1 MALDCRE
8 NLEKI
13 FGIKI
18 EDDSLFKE
26 ALTHT
31 SYSRENNSSENYE
44 RLEFLGDAVL
54 KLCIS
59 DILYKM
65 YPDYSEGNLSKIRS
79 IIVSDETLSKLVDRF
94 GLAKYIIL
102 GKQEEKMGGRKK
114 QSIKACS
121 FEALLGAFY
130 LNKEFNGVEK
140 FLRENLVNL
149 IKEVDENFDKYNSKE
164 VLQIYTQGLSKT
176 TPEYRVVKEEGPPH
190 QKIFTVEVIYEN
202 KVISMGTGK
211 TKRDA
216 EKQAA
221 AEAIKILKI
230 EV

>member
-221 AEAIKILKI
+221 AEAIKILKV